1 MNPVR
6 LRHPYDDVV
15 VVGAW
20 QATAE
25 ERASAMARSMAAF
38 RMRSWRR
45 GAVDAYTLADLYA
58 LAFGHSVAVPRGDTT
73 DVLLRRVEE
82 AVERGLLLLLMR
94 PRPLVVVPLM
104 EVDSEPVL
112 GPAPDD
118 EDVEFDI
125 TYADGSPASGLAYV
139 LTDSGGTK
147 TKGTFGSDGVVHRKS
162 VTGTYALAITAID
175 LVDWDRRT
183 ANAGQ
188 EVTVI
193 VRTSGVDDGG
203 AVSVKIYRMW
213 DEDPAKALATLALTV
228 QQNKATGTWK
238 YTPSSPD
245 ESGVA
250 SFVAEASVQG
260 GAIWSKGPSLPVDLP
275 TVLAAVWSD
284 TTVTPGGS
292 VDLLVQTRGFAD
304 GAEVSVALY
313 EHDVDGSD
321 KKLGDVTPPPIQR
334 RVTSATLACADGAAL
349 PAYGADV
356 YAKVTVKK
364 DGIERTACSPF
375 LWIDTAQPAEVA

>member
-1 MNPVR
+1 
-6 LRHPYDDVV
+6 
-15 VVGAW
+15 
-20 QATAE
+20 
-25 ERASAMARSMAAF
+25 
-38 RMRSWRR
+38 
-45 GAVDAYTLADLYA
+45 
-58 LAFGHSVAVPRGDTT
+58 
-73 DVLLRRVEE
+73 VEE
-82 AVERGLLLLLMR
+82 AVERGLLLVIMR
-94 PRPLVVVPLM
+94 PRPLVVVPLTD
-104 EVDSEPVL
+104 VDSEPVL

-118 EDVEFDI
+118 ADVEFDF
-125 TYADGSPASGLAYV
+125 TYAADGSPVSGLRYV
-139 LTDSGGTK
+139 MTDSGDAK
-147 TKGTFGSDGVVHRKS
+147 SKGTLGSDGVVQRKS
-162 VTGTYALAITAID
+162 VTGTYTLAITAID

-203 AVSVKIYRMW
+203 AVSVKIYRLW
-213 DEDPAKALATLALTV
+213 DEDPAKALVTLALTV

-260 GAIWSKGPSLPVDLP
+260 GAIWSKGPPLPVDLP
-275 TVLAAVWSD
+275 TVAAVAWSD

-292 VDLLVQTRGFAD
+292 VDLVVQTRGFAD

>member
-1 MNPVR
+1 MNSVR
-6 LRHPYDDVV
+6 LRHPNHDVV

-38 RMRSWRR
+38 RIRTLRY
-45 GAVDAYTLADLYA
+45 GAVDSHTLMDLYA
-58 LAFGHSVAVPRGDTT
+58 LAFQHSPLRGDRP

-82 AVERGLLLLLMR
+82 AVACGQLLLLTR
-94 PRPLVVVPLM
+94 PRPLVIVPIG
-104 EVDSEPVL
+104 DQDAEPVL
-112 GPAPDD
+112 GPEPDD
-118 EDVEFDI
+118 ADVEFDVA
-125 TYADGSPASGLAYV
+125 YADGSPVSALAYV
-139 LTDSGGTK
+139 LTDSGGAK
-147 TKGTFGSDGVVHRKS
+147 TKGTLGSDGVVQRKS
-162 VTGTYALAITAID
+162 VAGTYQLAITAID

-203 AVSVKIYRMW
+203 AVAVKIYRMW
-213 DEDPAKALATLALTV
+213 DEDPSRAVATLSLTV
-228 QQNKATGTWK
+228 QKNTATGTWK
-238 YTPSSPD
+238 YTPASPTD
-245 ESGVA
+245 SGVV
-250 SFVAEASVQG
+250 SFIAEASVQG
-260 GAIWSKGPSLPVDLP
+260 GKIWSKGTPLQMDLP
-275 TVLAAVWSD
+275 SVSAATWSD
-284 TTVTPGGS
+284 TSVVPGDS

-313 EHDVDGSD
+313 EHDVYGSD
-321 KKLGDVTPPPIQR
+321 RKLGDVTPPPIQR
-334 RVTSATLACADGAAL
+334 RVTCTPLACADGAAL

-364 DGIERTACSPF
+364 DGIESTACSPF
-375 LWIDTAQPAEVA
+375 LWIDTTPQAEVA